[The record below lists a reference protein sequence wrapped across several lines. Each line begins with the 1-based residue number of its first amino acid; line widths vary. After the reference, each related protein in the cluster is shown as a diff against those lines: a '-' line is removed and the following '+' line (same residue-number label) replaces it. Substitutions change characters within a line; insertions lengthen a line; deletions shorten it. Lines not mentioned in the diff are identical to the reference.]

1 MAVVSTRS
9 AFPLCVALCALGLAA
24 TSARATDVAA
34 DGDELHLILPTSNDA
49 LLRGD
54 GAGFY
59 MYTNR
64 LFRGV
69 RSRPWEGGQYGFV
82 RDQVDTDVG
91 VVFTRFHEGVDIRP
105 LYRDARGEPLDT
117 VRAIGDG
124 EVVYV
129 NTAERRSSYGKYV
142 VVEHWWSGSPFYSL
156 YAHLGR
162 VEVEAGERVAQGDRL
177 GRIGYTGPG
186 LDRRR
191 AHLHF
196 EINLLLNRQFPAWY
210 QAHYRR
216 DDPNHHGL
224 FNGINLAGLD
234 VAALYLALHE
244 NPSLTIKA
252 FLREQPAAFKVVV
265 PNEGVPDLFVR
276 HPWLLEPPSERDP
289 VGWTIHFAQ
298 SGLPLYAEPSR
309 LAVPEPRLA
318 EVIPE
323 IAQGYYRTNRLLE
336 RTRRDVRLSNR
347 GRRYV
352 DLLLLGA
359 TAMETLELLAPPVPE
374 PEPALELRAVSV
386 PVPEPLA
393 QEGRTSVEVLRV
405 EEQPA
410 TAAEQP
416 PVEEPAPEKKKRRVR
431 GW

>member
-1 MAVVSTRS
+1 MVVAS
-9 AFPLCVALCALGLAA
+9 ARLRLLLQRALCAATLCLAA
-24 TSARATDVAA
+24 TSAQA
-34 DGDELHLILPTSNDA
+34 GDEGDALRLILPTSNDA
-49 LLRGD
+49 LLRSD

-64 LFRGV
+64 FFRGV
-69 RSRPWEGGQYGFV
+69 RSRPWQGGQYGFV
-82 RDQVDTDVG
+82 RDQMETSAG

-129 NTAERRSSYGKYV
+129 NTVERRSSYGKYV

-162 VEVEAGERVAQGDRL
+162 VEVAAGQRVGQGDRL
-177 GRIGYTGPG
+177 GRMGYTGRG

-196 EINLLLNRQFPAWY
+196 EINLLLNRQFPTWY
-210 QAHYRR
+210 RAHYRR

-244 NPSLTIKA
+244 NPSLTIEQ

-265 PNEGVPDLFVR
+265 PNGGVPDLFTR
-276 HPWLLEPPSERDP
+276 YQWLLQPPMEGEPSA
-289 VGWTIHFAQ
+289 WTIHFAQ
-298 SGLPLYAEPSR
+298 SGLPLYAEPSGI
-309 LAVPEPRLA
+309 AVTRPRLFEA
-318 EVIPE
+318 APE
-323 IAQGYYRTNRLLE
+323 IVQGYHSTNRLLE
-336 RTRRDVRLSNR
+336 RTSRNVRLSSR

-352 DLLLLGA
+352 GLLTLGA
-359 TAMETLELLAPPVPE
+359 VELEALELVAAPE
-374 PEPALELRAVSV
+374 PEEEPLPKEE
-386 PVPEPLA
+386 PEP
-393 QEGRTSVEVLRV
+393 QRRTRGGLR
-405 EEQPA
+405 
-410 TAAEQP
+410 
-416 PVEEPAPEKKKRRVR
+416 
-431 GW
+431 W

>member
-1 MAVVSTRS
+1 MVVVSARS
-9 AFPLCVALCALGLAA
+9 VFPLPVVLCVLALSLAA
-24 TSARATDVAA
+24 TSVRATDVTA
-34 DGDELHLILPTSNDA
+34 DGDALRLILPTSNDA
-49 LLRGD
+49 LLQGD

-64 LFRGV
+64 NFRGV
-69 RSRPWEGGQYGFV
+69 RSRPWQGGQYGFV
-82 RDQVDTDVG
+82 RDQVETDVG

-105 LYRDARGEPLDT
+105 RYRDGRGEPLDT
-117 VRAIGDG
+117 VRAIDDG

-129 NTAERRSSYGKYV
+129 NDAERRSSYGKYV

-162 VEVEAGERVAQGDRL
+162 VEVEAGQRVGQGDRL
-177 GRIGYTGPG
+177 GRMGHTGPG

-196 EINLLLNRQFPAWY
+196 EINVLLNRQFSTWY

-216 DDPNHHGL
+216 DDPNEHGL

-234 VAALYLALHE
+234 VAALYLALHAD
-244 NPSLTIKA
+244 PSLTIRE

-265 PNEGVPDLFVR
+265 PNGGVPDLFVR
-276 HPWLLEPPSERDP
+276 HPWLLEPPGEGEP
-289 VGWTIHFAQ
+289 AAWTLHFAQ

-309 LAVPEPRLA
+309 VAVPEPMLA
-318 EVIPE
+318 EVTSE
-323 IAQGYYRTNRLLE
+323 IAQGAARTNRLLE
-336 RTRRDVRLSNR
+336 RTSRNVRLSSR

-352 DLLLLGA
+352 DLLTLGA
-359 TAMETLELLAPPVPE
+359 TSLETLELLTAPIPAPE
-374 PEPALELRAVSV
+374 PPFELRAVAV
-386 PVPEPLA
+386 PAPEPL
-393 QEGRTSVEVLRV
+393 
-405 EEQPA
+405 EEDLTPEEEPIPTEEAAAKPTA
-410 TAAEQP
+410 TEERAAAEKP
-416 PVEEPAPEKKKRRVR
+416 KRRVR